1 MKIYTGGGDRGKTSL
16 LSGERVPKSHP
27 QIEACGDLDELGSII
42 GGIKAVLPL
51 NRQDLS
57 AELYHI
63 QSNLLTIG
71 AFIATTRNS
80 QVLKAISRIS
90 HEDVQMLEKAI
101 DTMQAGLPELK
112 GFLLPNGHISAV
124 MAHIARTV
132 CRRAERH
139 VVGLSLEIDVSHMLN
154 HLQYPMIY
162 LNRLS
167 DYLFTLARYCNH
179 VTGVTEDIWKAK
191 D

>member
-1 MKIYTGGGDRGKTSL
+1 MKIYTCNGDRGKTSL

-27 QIEACGDLDELGSII
+27 QIEACGDLDELSSII
-42 GGIKAVLPL
+42 GGIKAVLPP

-71 AFIATTRNS
+71 AFIAATKNS
-80 QVLKAISRIS
+80 QVLKTIPKIS
-90 HEDVQMLEKAI
+90 HEDVQVLEKAI
-101 DTMQAGLPELK
+101 DTMQSGLPELK

-132 CRRAERH
+132 CRRAERR
-139 VVGLSLEIDVSHMLN
+139 VVGLSLEIDVTHMLN

-167 DYLFTLARYCNH
+167 DYMFTLARYFNH
-179 VTGVTEDIWKAK
+179 VMDVSEDIWKA
-191 D
+191 

>member
-27 QIEACGDLDELGSII
+27 QIEACGDLDELCSII
-42 GGIKAVLPL
+42 GGIKTVLPP
-51 NRQDLS
+51 NCQALS
-57 AELYHI
+57 AELYRI

-71 AFIATTRNS
+71 AFLAASKNS
-80 QVLKAISRIS
+80 QVLNNIPKIC
-90 HEDVQMLEKAI
+90 HEHVQMLETAI

-112 GFLLPNGHISAV
+112 GFLLPNGHISSV

-132 CRRAERH
+132 CRRAERR
-139 VVGLSLEIDVSHMLN
+139 VVGLSLEIDVGHMLN
-154 HLQYPMIY
+154 HLQYQMIY

-179 VTGVTEDIWKAK
+179 LTEVTEDIWKA
-191 D
+191 

>member
-27 QIEACGDLDELGSII
+27 QIEACGDLDELSSFI

-51 NRQDLS
+51 NCQDLS
-57 AELYHI
+57 AELYRI

-71 AFIATTRNS
+71 AFLAASKNS
-80 QVLKAISRIS
+80 QVLNTIPKIGL
-90 HEDVQMLEKAI
+90 EEVQMLETAI
-101 DTMQAGLPELK
+101 DTMQAELPELK

-124 MAHIARTV
+124 MSHIARTV
-132 CRRAERH
+132 CRRAERR
-139 VVGLSLEIDVSHMLN
+139 VVGLSLEIDVGHMLN
-154 HLQYPMIY
+154 HLQYQMIY

-179 VTGVTEDIWKAK
+179 VAKVTEDVWKAQ